1 MQSST
6 DLAVA
11 LEVANELERR
21 GSYDLARRQLDAVIA
36 METGA
41 AADSLRL
48 RRCATWHRQ
57 GQLEPARACYEKARL
72 ATDEARALAR
82 YRGASLAYDCAEDA
96 KAAMLEVLERW
107 PATDAARRALRFLR
121 GAERSRGGPEGEA
134 GFLLDIASRLRDQ
147 ALASGAP
154 PDLLSLYLEVL
165 IGAGRIQLE
174 ELDRAAGAVR
184 ILASAARAAAESAWL
199 DDALFF
205 WARAL
210 GAAGQRAA
218 ALDTYQRLIDLHET
232 SWFAGSYT
240 SPFRDDAL
248 LERAD
253 LLAAAGRLEQARAA
267 YLTLIEEAPD
277 SRLVD
282 DAAFRAARIAARS
295 GDPQALRA
303 FITAY
308 PESRHV
314 RSARQLLAEE
324 AP

>member
-1 MQSST
+1 
-6 DLAVA
+6 
-11 LEVANELERR
+11 
-21 GSYDLARRQLDAVIA
+21 
-36 METGA
+36 
-41 AADSLRL
+41 
-48 RRCATWHRQ
+48 
-57 GQLEPARACYEKARL
+57 
-72 ATDEARALAR
+72 
-82 YRGASLAYDCAEDA
+82 
-96 KAAMLEVLERW
+96 MLEVLERW
-107 PATDAARRALRFLR
+107 PRTDAARRALRFLR
-121 GAERSRGGPEGEA
+121 KAERSRGGSAGEA
-134 GFLLDIASRLRDQ
+134 DFLLDIASRLGDQ
-147 ALASGAP
+147 ALASGASL
-154 PDLLSLYLEVL
+154 DLLSLYLEVL

-174 ELDRAAGAVR
+174 ELDRAASAVR
-184 ILASAARAAAESAWL
+184 ILARAARAAAPSVWL

-210 GAAGQRAA
+210 GAVGQRAA
-218 ALDTYQRLIDLHET
+218 ALDTYQRLIDLHQT

-267 YLTLIEEAPD
+267 YLTLIEDAPD

-295 GDPQALRA
+295 GDPHPLRA
-303 FITAY
+303 FIAAY

-314 RSARQLLAEE
+314 RSARQLLAED